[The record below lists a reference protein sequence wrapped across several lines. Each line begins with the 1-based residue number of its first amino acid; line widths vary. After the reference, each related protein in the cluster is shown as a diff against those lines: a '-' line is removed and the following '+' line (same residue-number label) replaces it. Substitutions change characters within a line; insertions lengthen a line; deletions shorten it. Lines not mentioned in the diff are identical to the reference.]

1 MSAVARL
8 PALVLLAAGA
18 CAALVAWPARANDAP
33 PQADSMNPASYPQLA
48 LQSSAPVAMAAV
60 VPSGAGLPSATDGT
74 PRLPAATPPQDTTL
88 PAAEALEAADRVVV
102 RKGERKLYLMRNGR
116 VLRTYP
122 VRLGLSPQGPKE
134 REGDFRTPEGS
145 YTLSARNPQSDF
157 FLSIQVSYPNAQD
170 AAAARRAGV
179 RTGGSIMIHGLP
191 NVPKRSM
198 EYYRNVDWTNGCIAV
213 SNDDMLEIWLLTSQ
227 HTPIDIEP

>member
-8 PALVLLAAGA
+8 PAFVLLAAGA
-18 CAALVAWPARANDAP
+18 CAALLSTPALANDAP
-33 PQADSMNPASYPQLA
+33 SQAESMNSATYPQLA
-48 LQSSAPVAMAAV
+48 LQAAAPVAMAAV
-60 VPSGAGLPSATDGT
+60 VPSGAGLANAGEGT
-74 PRLPAATPPQDTTL
+74 PQLPAATPQDATL
-88 PAAEALEAADRVVV
+88 PAADALEAADRVVV
-102 RKGERKLYLMRNGR
+102 RKGERKLYLMRGSR

-170 AAAARRAGV
+170 AASARRAGV

-198 EYYRNVDWTNGCIAV
+198 EYYRDVDWTNGCIAV